1 MLIDWFT
8 IGAQALNFLI
18 LVWLLKRFLYA
29 PILGAIDA
37 REKRIADELANA
49 NTTKTEAQT
58 EREEFSRKN
67 DEFDMQRAALIN
79 QATTDAAA
87 ERGRLLDAVRH
98 DSDSLRAKQQDML
111 DREYQ
116 NLHEEIARRT
126 RVEVFTI
133 ARKTLTDLAGSSL
146 EERMIDV
153 FVQRLRGL
161 DAEEKTRLASL
172 LQSSPSPV
180 LLRSAFEL
188 PAAQRTQIESA
199 IIEAF
204 PDAAQVRFEIEPE
217 LISGIELTMQGRKIA
232 WSVSDYLAT
241 LEKSVTELLKAKAI
255 KSPDEHGS

>member
-8 IGAQALNFLI
+8 VIAQAVNFLI

-37 REKRIADELANA
+37 REKRINDELANA
-49 NTTKTEAQT
+49 NATKTEART
-58 EREEFSRKN
+58 AREEFRQKN

-87 ERGRLLDAVRH
+87 ERGRLLAAART
-98 DSDSLRAKQQDML
+98 DSDRLRAKQQDML
-111 DREYQ
+111 EREYQ

-126 RVEVFTI
+126 RVEVFAI

-146 EERMIDV
+146 EERMIDA

-161 DAEEKTRLASL
+161 DAEEKLAFK
-172 LQSSPSPV
+172 SSISPV
-180 LLRSAFEL
+180 LVRSAFEL
-188 PAAQRTQIESA
+188 TQQLRAAIEGA

-204 PDAAQVRFEIEPE
+204 PDAAQVHFEIEPE

-241 LEKSVTELLKAKAI
+241 LEKSVNELIKAKAI
-255 KSPDEHGS
+255 KSPDEHGI